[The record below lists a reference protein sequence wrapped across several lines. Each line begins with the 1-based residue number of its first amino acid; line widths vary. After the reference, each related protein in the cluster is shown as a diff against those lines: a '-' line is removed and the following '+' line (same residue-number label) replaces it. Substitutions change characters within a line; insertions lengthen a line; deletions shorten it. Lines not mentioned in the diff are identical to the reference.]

1 MSANYNLISFPS
13 ISWQKDMILILH
25 ACFKLRKQRQIKPQ
39 KRIIMQKSG
48 VFSHKVCIYANQ
60 SQEIEKSFG

>member
-1 MSANYNLISFPS
+1 MSANYNLISSPS

-25 ACFKLRKQRQIKPQ
+25 ACFKLRKQRQIKLQ

-48 VFSHKVCIYANQ
+48 VFPHKACIYANQ